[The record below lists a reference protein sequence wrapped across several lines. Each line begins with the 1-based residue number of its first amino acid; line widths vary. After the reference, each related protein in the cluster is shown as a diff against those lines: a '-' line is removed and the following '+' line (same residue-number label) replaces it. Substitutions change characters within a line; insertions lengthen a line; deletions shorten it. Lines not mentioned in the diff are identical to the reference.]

1 MRVIGAHLFTPALF
15 MVVLFGPGMLAAQA
29 PANPPASP
37 PPQAMK
43 TPSAIMQPSL
53 DALQQILDVLQP
65 EKWKAS
71 GRVREETSA
80 NINSIRR
87 DLTTTLPPL
96 LATADSAPDSV
107 ARALPAYR
115 NIEALYDVLLRVT
128 ETSKLA
134 APSQQA
140 VTLAKTLASL
150 EDGRRALGEQ
160 IQAAALNR
168 DQQLHDLQ
176 AAVRTAQHAPAPAP
190 VTCPPPPRTKK
201 RSARSKTAHKS
212 TASPKSSQ
220 SETPSH

>member
-1 MRVIGAHLFTPALF
+1 MRVIGAHLFFPALF
-15 MVVLFGPGMLAAQA
+15 VAVLCGPGMLTAQA
-29 PANPPASP
+29 PANTPASP
-37 PPQAMK
+37 PPQTMK

-71 GRVREETSA
+71 GRVREETAA

-87 DLTTTLPPL
+87 DLATTLPPL
-96 LATADSAPDSV
+96 LATADSTPDSV
-107 ARALPAYR
+107 AHVLPAYR

-128 ETSKLA
+128 ETSKLS

-150 EDGRRALGEQ
+150 EEGRRALGEQ

-220 SETPSH
+220 SVTPSH

>member
-1 MRVIGAHLFTPALF
+1 MRVIGAHLFSPALF
-15 MVVLFGPGMLAAQA
+15 VVVLCGPGMLAAQA

-37 PPQAMK
+37 PPQAVK

-53 DALQQILDVLQP
+53 DALQQVLDVLQP

-71 GRVREETSA
+71 GRVREEAAA

-96 LATADSAPDSV
+96 MATADGTPDSV
-107 ARALPAYR
+107 AHVLPAYR

-128 ETSKLA
+128 ETSKLS

-140 VTLAKTLASL
+140 MTLEKTLAGL
-150 EDGRRALGEQ
+150 EDGRRALGDQ
-160 IQAAALNR
+160 IQAAALSRN
-168 DQQLHDLQ
+168 QQLHDLQ

-190 VTCPPPPRTKK
+190 VTCPPPPRTKR
-201 RSARSKTAHKS
+201 RSVRSKTVHKS